1 MGGRGRPARDA
12 PGDRAVRRMTG
23 PVAGLLAAATIACI
37 LANGAIVVADL
48 SRARFV
54 LANSAAVGLSP
65 EALPALAALKGA
77 GAAGLVVGLLGAA
90 TLGLVA
96 AVGLVLFYV
105 GAVAVHLRT
114 GVIRTIAFPSTYLL
128 LALGAALH
136 FGAALR

>member
-1 MGGRGRPARDA
+1 
-12 PGDRAVRRMTG
+12 MTG

-96 AVGLVLFYV
+96 ALGLVLFYV

-114 GVIRTIAFPSTYLL
+114 GVIRTIAFPSSYLL
-128 LALGAALH
+128 LAFGAALH